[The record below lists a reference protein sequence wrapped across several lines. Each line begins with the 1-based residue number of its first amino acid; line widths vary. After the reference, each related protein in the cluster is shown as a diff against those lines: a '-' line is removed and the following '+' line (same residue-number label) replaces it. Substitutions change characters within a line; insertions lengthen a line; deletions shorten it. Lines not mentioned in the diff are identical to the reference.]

1 MKMKFPVA
9 KNKYKVWEVYK
20 RKMWISRV
28 NFVVNILETKSVF
41 GIRINAGSVNKKN
54 IYSLT

>member
-1 MKMKFPVA
+1 MKMKVPVT

-20 RKMWISRV
+20 RKKRISRV
-28 NFVVNILETKSVF
+28 NFLVNILETKSVF

-54 IYSLT
+54 ICSLT